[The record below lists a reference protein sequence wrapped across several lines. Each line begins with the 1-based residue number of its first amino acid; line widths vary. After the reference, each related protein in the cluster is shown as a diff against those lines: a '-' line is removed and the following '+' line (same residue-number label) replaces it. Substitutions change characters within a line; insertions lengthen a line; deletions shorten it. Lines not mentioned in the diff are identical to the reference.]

1 MMVFGLIEQA
11 DRIGKSALV
20 TQRELA
26 TQIQQLAQVQAGIQ
40 TAIQELAAERVALG
54 TMRPTLAGY
63 AAKAMREAIAVES
76 GDIKTLTK
84 HSLSQPLLDIEQAAS
99 HVRQNVRETRW
110 LTISLYVVLG
120 MALGLAAGYL
130 PLRSDVNQ
138 LVGYLAAQQPQRPH
152 RSRQARSTGSTSKA
166 DGFDARPSG
175 RAWNAYRVPQNHSL
189 GELLQSY

>member
-11 DRIGKSALV
+11 DRTGKSALA
-20 TQRELA
+20 TQQELA
-26 TQIQQLAQVQAGIQ
+26 SQIQQLASAGGIQ

-63 AAKAMREAIAVES
+63 AAKAIREAIAAES

-99 HVRQNVRETRW
+99 HVRQNVKETRW

-120 MALGLAAGYL
+120 NG
-130 PLRSDVNQ
+130 
-138 LVGYLAAQQPQRPH
+138 
-152 RSRQARSTGSTSKA
+152 ARSGSGLPA
-166 DGFDARPSG
+166 A
-175 RAWNAYRVPQNHSL
+175 AV
-189 GELLQSY
+189 

>member
-1 MMVFGLIEQA
+1 MEEEQGQGAGEMMVFGLIEQA
-11 DRIGKSALV
+11 DRIGKSALA

-26 TQIQQLAQVQAGIQ
+26 AQIQQLSQVQAGIQ

-63 AAKAMREAIAVES
+63 AAKAMREAIAAES
-76 GDIKTLTK
+76 GDIKILTK

-130 PLRSDVNQ
+130 PLRSDVNR
-138 LVGYLAAQQPQRPH
+138 LVEHVNQIDGYLAAQQPQPAPAPAP
-152 RSRQARSTGSTSKA
+152 Q
-166 DGFDARPSG
+166 PSG
-175 RAWNAYRVPQNHSL
+175 KKHGQH
-189 GELLQSY
+189 